1 MNPFYKEDNSCPLL
15 WLNIGAGLLII
26 MGLGLFLTNP
36 SQKSYEDF
44 GTEQL
49 VNYAREK
56 LCQAQSAKLEEAIKS
71 QICTL
76 MLETGKHQIP
86 KIIGDT
92 TIRHNYL
99 FFSFYETN
107 LYVYRFE
114 TIGIFNNFQVISVD
128 KLYDSE

>member
-1 MNPFYKEDNSCPLL
+1 MNPLYQKDNSCPSL
-15 WLNIGAGLLII
+15 WLSIGGGLLII
-26 MGLGLFLTNP
+26 LGLGLFLTNP

-71 QICTL
+71 QMCTL

-86 KIIGDT
+86 KIIRDT
-92 TIRHNYL
+92 TSRHNYF

-107 LYVYRFE
+107 VYVYKFE
-114 TIGIFNNFQVISVD
+114 TIGIFNHFQVISVD
-128 KLYDSE
+128 KLYDPE